1 MVFDHSNT
9 PGQMRG
15 RKRAVNSRL
24 GNLLQARILQ
34 RANFDAQ
41 NPGATEVGGIDR
53 SQVNIALGHQLKQLI
68 LKLLVLAVKLEG
80 KLTPL
85 AVFHIASE
93 IGLVLQIL
101 SDAGDN
107 AVELLSKNALSS
119 MNRGPNL
126 KFSVG
131 LKSHVGTPGQIAPD
145 VLDSIMGC
153 LPHGSQS
160 NAQVGFNA

>member
-53 SQVNIALGHQLKQLI
+53 SQVNIALGHQFEQLGLKP
-68 LKLLVLAVKLEG
+68 LVLAVKL
-80 KLTPL
+80 
-85 AVFHIASE
+85 
-93 IGLVLQIL
+93 
-101 SDAGDN
+101 
-107 AVELLSKNALSS
+107 
-119 MNRGPNL
+119 
-126 KFSVG
+126 
-131 LKSHVGTPGQIAPD
+131 
-145 VLDSIMGC
+145 
-153 LPHGSQS
+153 
-160 NAQVGFNA
+160 